1 MEQSDNFLFVELRK
15 LGFNRTNERNN
26 IVDDNQR
33 MKIRNFGYL
42 NQGAL
47 KGQILFTGSSL
58 MEMFPICE
66 IARSQGSGQSGGH
79 SD

>member
-1 MEQSDNFLFVELRK
+1 MIYKSLYRNQGIN
-15 LGFNRTNERNN
+15 GFEKIQVYRIKKIGINRTNERNN

-47 KGQILFTGSSL
+47 KGQILFYRIILDGNVSCL
-58 MEMFPICE
+58 
-66 IARSQGSGQSGGH
+66 
-79 SD
+79 